1 MVLLIGTSHDY
12 QRILGG
18 TRDTGP
24 EQFRAVITEVAV
36 QHGVRAIAEEMSPEA
51 LVAYKA
57 TDSIGRQVAAAL
69 GIAHRFCDP
78 ASAERQALGYRE
90 DDDIRMAGFF
100 AGRDHEAIEAD
111 VRASYAIRER
121 RWLEHLL
128 ELDLWPVVFICGAN
142 HAESFEEILHQHAI
156 RVTVLFTKW
165 TPN

>member
-1 MVLLIGTSHDY
+1 MKLVLLIGTSHDY
-12 QRILGG
+12 QRVRGG

-24 EQFRAVITEVAV
+24 EQLRAVIAGVAV

-57 TDSIGRQVAAAL
+57 TDSVGRQVAAVL
-69 GIAHRFCDP
+69 GIAHRLCDP
-78 ASAERQALGYRE
+78 ESTERQALGYRE

-100 AGRDHEAIEAD
+100 AGRDHDAIEAV

-128 ELDLWPVVFICGAN
+128 ELDLWPVLFICGAN
-142 HAESFEEILHQHAI
+142 HVESFEEIVHEHAI
-156 RVTVLFTKW
+156 SSSSSGTCWF
-165 TPN
+165 